1 MRASLYEGGDAL
13 DVPAG
18 TDAETASLVWLM
30 GALEQVREGNQER
43 LVGYLEAVAEDAGF
57 QTEAA
62 ARGGRAGA

>member
-1 MRASLYEGGDAL
+1 MRASLYEGGDVL

-30 GALEQVREGNQER
+30 GALEQAREGNQER
-43 LVGYLEAVAEDAGF
+43 PVGYLEAVAEDAGF
-57 QTEAA
+57 QTKAA